1 MSLIISL
8 IIVIALT
15 AFFGWLAVRA
25 WRARRAIIK
34 WPGVVVS
41 GLLAVLGAFVAGV
54 ALFGLYRLNV
64 PPGRPI
70 PNLQVDPAPEQL
82 ARGER
87 LAYLCV
93 GCHSSSGK
101 LPLDGGTENFAEA
114 LGTIYASNLTPGGS
128 LKDWSEGQISRA
140 IREGVDKNGRVLL
153 IMPSESFRHLSDA
166 DVQALVAYLR
176 TQPAVERQIPET
188 QPSLL
193 GAMLVGAGLFRAQ
206 PPLTASVVAPPAG
219 PSPEYGQ
226 YLVTIS
232 GCARCHGDT
241 LQGGNPDGF
250 APAGPNLLAIVSQW
264 DADEF
269 VETMQTGVDPY
280 GNRIDPET
288 MRWQDYSAAFDAEEL
303 EAMDAYI
310 RSLTPS
316 AEAAP

>member
-8 IIVIALT
+8 IIVIVLT
-15 AFFGWLAVRA
+15 AFFGWLATRA
-25 WRARRAIIK
+25 WRAQRAIVR
-34 WPGVVVS
+34 WPGVVGA
-41 GLLAVLGAFVAGV
+41 GLLATLGAFVAGV
-54 ALFGLYRLNV
+54 ALFGFYRLNV
-64 PPGRPI
+64 PPARPL
-70 PNLQVDPAPEQL
+70 PSLQVDPSPEQL

-93 GCHSSSGK
+93 GCHSSSGR

-128 LKDWSEGQISRA
+128 LKGWSDGEISRA
-140 IREGVDKNGRVLL
+140 IREGVDQRGRVLL

-176 TQPAVERQIPET
+176 TQPAVDRQTPAT
-188 QPSLL
+188 QPNLL

-206 PPLTASVVAPPAG
+206 PPITAPVVAPPAG
-219 PSPEYGQ
+219 SSPEYGQ

-264 DADEF
+264 NADEF
-269 VETMQTGVDPY
+269 VETMQTGVDPF
-280 GNRIDPET
+280 GNSINPET
-288 MRWQDYSAAFDAEEL
+288 MRWQDYSAAFTAEEL
-303 EAMDAYI
+303 EAMYGSI
-310 RSLTPS
+310 RSLTPL
-316 AEAAP
+316 AEAAQ